1 MIRAYLSKK
10 KLETYDID
18 DSNLSLLNEAVWI
31 DLLCPTRKEE
41 LQLEQQLN
49 LNIPTR
55 EEMREIELSSRLYKS
70 KDALFMTAS
79 MIAHSESPEP
89 MHDVVTFVL
98 SKKQLITIRYIEPQA
113 FKLCLAQLHHFDFMH
128 NDAATILI
136 ELLEANI
143 DRLADILENVSHHL
157 EEISKIIF
165 KVSEQSDE
173 KLNYKNLIQ
182 IIGANADLNT
192 KVRECL
198 VTFSRLIPFFGQS
211 AGQQLDN
218 ARQTRLST
226 LSKDV
231 GSLSDHS
238 SFISSKV
245 NFLLDATLGLINIEQ
260 NAIIKIFSVAAVIF
274 LPPTLIASIYGM
286 NFKVM
291 PELSYKWGYMMA
303 IGMMFLSALI
313 PYKFFKR
320 KKWL

>member
-1 MIRAYLSKK
+1 MIIAYLSKEN
-10 KLETYDID
+10 LQTYEINEN
-18 DSNLSLLNEAVWI
+18 NLSLLNEAIWI
-31 DLLCPTRKEE
+31 DLLCPTREEE
-41 LQLEQQLN
+41 LQLEQRLS
-49 LNIPTR
+49 LAIPTR
-55 EEMREIELSSRLYKS
+55 EEMREIELSSRLYKN

-89 MHDVVTFVL
+89 IHDVVTFVL
-98 SKKQLITIRYIEPQA
+98 TKKQLITIRYIEPQA
-113 FKLCLAQLHHFDFMH
+113 FKLCVSQLNNFDFIH

-136 ELLEANI
+136 ELLEANV

-157 EEISKIIF
+157 EEFSKVIF
-165 KVSEQSDE
+165 KVDESGE
-173 KLNYKNLIQ
+173 KLNYLTMIQ

-211 AGQQLDN
+211 AGSQLDS

-245 NFLLDATLGLINIEQ
+245 NFLLDATLGMINIEQ
-260 NAIIKIFSVAAVIF
+260 NATIKIFSVAAVIF

-286 NFKVM
+286 NFNFM
-291 PELSYKWGYMMA
+291 PELSYKWGYSMA
-303 IGMMFLSALI
+303 LVLMFLSALI
-313 PYKFFKR
+313 PYKFFKH